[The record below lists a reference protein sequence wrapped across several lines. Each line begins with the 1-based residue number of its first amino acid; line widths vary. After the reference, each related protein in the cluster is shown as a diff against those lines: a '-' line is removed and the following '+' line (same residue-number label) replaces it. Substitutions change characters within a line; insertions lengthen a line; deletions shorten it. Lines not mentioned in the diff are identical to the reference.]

1 MIGSPFLLASKR
13 KYNLNAHIGTHDK
26 EKSKRFRCNTCHRRF
41 SRKHDLQRHLPRHH
55 DMHGDLKSTSST
67 YSGSAVDSGLT
78 AGFTEQDIMADFQ
91 VE

>member
-1 MIGSPFLLASKR
+1 MIGSLFLLASKR
-13 KYNLNAHIGTHDK
+13 KYNLNTHIGTHDK
-26 EKSKRFRCNTCHRRF
+26 EKSKRFRCDACHRRF

-55 DMHGDLKSTSST
+55 AMDGDLKSTSSA

-78 AGFTEQDIMADFQ
+78 AGLTEEDIMAYFQ